1 MHYLSSIPL
10 RSISRFKILE
20 LILALTDGF
29 LYQHYRMYHENINN
43 IGSSVT
49 GVIKSLLD
57 MITLWKSDIIFV
69 THLGYVN
76 YLKPGLFNLNLIG
89 NWKIR
94 FSSGMLLVWIVS
106 YIVIFIASKSDQNH
120 LCKIQIRIQFCT
132 WNASGFLD
140 FQIAFTIQITS
151 FLSPQVESVTSL
163 FSEGITLSCNL
174 FYCLSMHNTLWKKI

>member
-43 IGSSVT
+43 IVSSVT

-57 MITLWKSDIIFV
+57 MITLSKSDIIFV

-89 NWKIR
+89 NWKNR
-94 FSSGMLLVWIVS
+94 FSSGMLLVWIVFL
-106 YIVIFIASKSDQNH
+106 YINIY
-120 LCKIQIRIQFCT
+120 CIQIRSKSSSQNSNQNPILYLKCF
-132 WNASGFLD
+132 WFFGFSDSIYNPNHILS
-140 FQIAFTIQITS
+140 FTTS
-151 FLSPQVESVTSL
+151 WV
-163 FSEGITLSCNL
+163 CNFPL
-174 FYCLSMHNTLWKKI
+174 LRRNNLIM